1 VRRATANSGILR
13 DEKEIIMT
21 DFMRRMN
28 QYERERRKDR
38 RTLAVLIFM
47 AGWLFGMLTWAILGN
62 P

>member
-1 VRRATANSGILR
+1 
-13 DEKEIIMT
+13 MT

-47 AGWLFGMLTWAILGN
+47 AGWLFGMLTWAHLGPHN